1 MNSSNR
7 RVFFEVLIILIVMT
21 ALSLLIPAIKG
32 PLEILVVIYFIV
44 ERFLRHRSWSEI
56 GFKPKTFFKD
66 LLANWWL
73 VVLVGLVTQLIPI
86 LIAKTILPEYL
97 AHIQERLPLDI
108 SGSIG
113 TLAVSLLVATLAE
126 ELVYRALFQERLAWG
141 LGTPLALVL
150 VALVFAAMHWAPG
163 KAAVVFTDLVFV
175 AIDALIYGAIFARC
189 KNIFVAWLAHFLA
202 DVVGLGLIIAL
213 LC

>member
-1 MNSSNR
+1 VNSSNR

-32 PLEILVVIYFIV
+32 PLEILVVVYFIV

-73 VVLVGLVTQLIPI
+73 VMMVGLVTQLIPI
-86 LIAKTILPEYL
+86 LIAKTILPDYL

-126 ELVYRALFQERLAWG
+126 EMVYRALFQERLAWG
-141 LGTPLALVL
+141 LGTPLALAL

-175 AIDALIYGAIFARC
+175 AIDAVIYGAIFARC

-213 LC
+213 LR

>member
-21 ALSLLIPAIKG
+21 ALSLLIPAVKG

-44 ERFLRHRSWSEI
+44 ERFLRHRTWSEI

-73 VVLVGLVTQLIPI
+73 IVLVGLVTQLIPI
-86 LIAKTILPEYL
+86 LIAKTVLPEYL

-113 TLAVSLLVATLAE
+113 ILAVSLLVGTLAE

-141 LGTPLALVL
+141 LGIPLALGL
-150 VALVFAAMHWAPG
+150 VALVFATMHWAPG
-163 KAAVVFTDLVFV
+163 KAAVVFTDLAFV
-175 AIDALIYGAIFARC
+175 AIDAVIYGAIFARC

-202 DVVGLGLIIAL
+202 DVVGLGLIIAIL
-213 LC
+213 R

>member
-73 VVLVGLVTQLIPI
+73 IMLVGLVTQLIPI

-141 LGTPLALVL
+141 LGTPLALAL

-163 KAAVVFTDLVFV
+163 KAEVVFTDLVFV
-175 AIDALIYGAIFARC
+175 AIDAVIYGAIFARS

-213 LC
+213 LR

>member
-21 ALSLLIPAIKG
+21 ALSLLIPTIKG

-44 ERFLRHRSWSEI
+44 ERFLRHRTWSEI

-97 AHIQERLPLDI
+97 PHIQERLPLDI

-141 LGTPLALVL
+141 LGTPLALAL

-163 KAAVVFTDLVFV
+163 KAAIVFTDLVFV

-213 LC
+213 LR